1 VPPRPVFLPASG
13 ACEIRY
19 LCTDAVH
26 KFTDSRAVEM
36 WQWDD
41 VRFFLEVSR
50 HGSLSGAARALRVDH
65 ATVGRR
71 IAAFEEQLGSKL
83 FDRTPEG
90 LAITAAGQAILRHCE
105 AMESGAAS
113 VERLVAGHDARLS
126 GRVRVATTEGLA
138 HALIV
143 PALATLAREHAQL
156 QLEVIASPA
165 SLDITRR
172 QADIA
177 VRFGRPRDPD
187 VICRKLGD
195 CGFALYGAASQLAA
209 PRTPDRD
216 RSSVPTAVSYLGA
229 PTWHSDALGGAR
241 LALLTNSPFVQ
252 LEAVARGI
260 GIGLFPCFLGDSN
273 PELERRSGGEPPEP
287 RAVWMVIHRDLR
299 RVAKIRLIADAIAD
313 AFHRN
318 RHLLRSGSRGRR
330 RFDLSEMRRKS
341 DGNLCR
347 GE

>member
-1 VPPRPVFLPASG
+1 MKLDICAQM
-13 ACEIRY
+13 
-19 LCTDAVH
+19 LCINSPI
-26 KFTDSRAVEM
+26 SRAVQM

-41 VRFFLEVSR
+41 VRFFLAVSR
-50 HGSLSGAARALRVDH
+50 HGSLSGTARALRVDH

-105 AMESGAAS
+105 AMENGAAS

-126 GRVRVATTEGLA
+126 GLVRVATTEALA

-143 PALATLAREHAQL
+143 PALATLSREHAQL
-156 QLEVIASPA
+156 QLEVMASPA
-165 SLDITRR
+165 RLDITRR

-177 VRFGRPRDPD
+177 ARFGRPRDPD

-195 CGFALYGAASQLAA
+195 CGFALYAAASLVAA
-209 PRTPDRD
+209 RRTPERGE

-229 PTWHSDALGGAR
+229 PTWYSAALGGAR
-241 LALLTNSPFVQ
+241 VALLSNSPFVQ

-260 GIGLFPCFLGDSN
+260 GIGLFPCFLGDSD
-273 PELERRSGGEPPEP
+273 PELERLSKGEPSEP

-299 RVAKIRLIADAIAD
+299 RVAKIRLVADAIAG

-318 RHLLRSGSRGRR
+318 RHLLRSGSRPRHKR
-330 RFDLSEMRRKS
+330 SSNHTTRDTL
-341 DGNLCR
+341 
-347 GE
+347 